1 MAYLVNITARAERD
15 IASLYE
21 EIDAQHSPTALKWYL
36 GLKEAILS
44 LEELPYRSPIT
55 REKAQLRHLLYGRKP
70 NVYRVIYRVLKKR
83 NQVEVLHVR
92 HGAMRKFAV
101 TDLR

>member
-1 MAYLVNITARAERD
+1 MTYLVSITARAERD
-15 IASLYE
+15 ITSLYN
-21 EIDAQHSPTALKWYL
+21 EIDARHSPAALKWYI
-36 GLKEAILS
+36 GLREAILS

-55 REKAQLRHLLYGRKP
+55 REKARLRHLLYGRKP
-70 NVYRVIYRVLKKR
+70 NVYRVSYRVLEKQK
-83 NQVEVLHVR
+83 QVEVLHIR